1 MKTIVLIVFE
11 PERGRYEKLQNEQSE
26 ESIGGWEPLI

>member
-11 PERGRYEKLQNEQSE
+11 PERGRNEKLQNEQSE
-26 ESIGGWEPLI
+26 ESI